1 MKETDQTRADI
12 TSRLAE
18 LAGELRESDQQL
30 REEQRVCFKQLS
42 LEASEAAISEDRG
55 RRLIQS
61 RLDELEKALSQG
73 D

>member
-1 MKETDQTRADI
+1 MTKEIDEARVEM

-42 LEASEAAISEDRG
+42 LAASEALIVED
-55 RRLIQS
+55 
-61 RLDELEKALSQG
+61 
-73 D
+73 